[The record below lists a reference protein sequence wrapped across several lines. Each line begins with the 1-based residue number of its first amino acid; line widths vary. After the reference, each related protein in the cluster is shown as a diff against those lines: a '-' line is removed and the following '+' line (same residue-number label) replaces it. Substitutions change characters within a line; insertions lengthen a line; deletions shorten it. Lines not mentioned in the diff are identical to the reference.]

1 MPANLKRL
9 LPILLVA
16 IVAGIIVGYLADYTI
31 SNGRIKRLKDELSAL
46 MQKHKDLQNKL
57 RSLQDEHRSLE
68 MSYKRLESK
77 YNALKNDYE
86 SIKDE
91 CEDLKSQVEYY
102 EGLIEEAGVARLTL
116 SKILFY
122 DSKPPNATIK
132 EPPEY
137 SPGEEVWLYVELRG
151 FNIKR
156 VKGGYAVS
164 VDWHLHVFD
173 EFGAKILVLG
183 PLSIREVY
191 DFKPNV
197 LWFKARVK
205 INMSGTYIAV
215 VTAYDRLSLK
225 TMSTANIFSIAPSQS

>member
-1 MPANLKRL
+1 
-9 LPILLVA
+9 
-16 IVAGIIVGYLADYTI
+16 
-31 SNGRIKRLKDELSAL
+31 
-46 MQKHKDLQNKL
+46 MQKHKDLQSKL

-86 SIKDE
+86 SVKDK
-91 CEDLKSQVEYY
+91 CEALKSQLEYY

-116 SKILFY
+116 SRILFY
-122 DSKPPNATIK
+122 DSEPPNATVK

-137 SPGEEVWLYVELRG
+137 LPGEEVWLYAELKD
-151 FNIKR
+151 FNIRK

-164 VDWHLHVFD
+164 VDWHLHVSD
-173 EFGAKILVLG
+173 EFGAEMLVLE

-197 LWFKARVK
+197 LWFKAKVK
-205 INMSGTYIAV
+205 ISVPGTYIAV
-215 VTAYDRLSLK
+215 VTVYDKLSLK
-225 TMSTANIFSIAPSQS
+225 TMSTANIFIITPRQS

>member
-1 MPANLKRL
+1 MSANLKRL

-16 IVAGIIVGYLADYTI
+16 IVVGIISGYLADYTI
-31 SNGRIKRLKDELSAL
+31 SSGKIGGLKDELSAL
-46 MQKHKDLQNKL
+46 MQKHKDLQSKL

-86 SIKDE
+86 SVKDK
-91 CEDLKSQVEYY
+91 CEALKSQLEYY

-116 SKILFY
+116 SRILFY
-122 DSKPPNATIK
+122 DSEPPNATVK

-137 SPGEEVWLYVELRG
+137 LPGEEVWLYAELKD
-151 FNIKR
+151 FNIR
-156 VKGGYAVS
+156 MVRGGYAVS

-173 EFGAKILVLG
+173 EFGAEILVLG

-197 LWFKARVK
+197 LWFKAKVK
-205 INMSGTYIAV
+205 INVPGTYIAV
-215 VTAYDRLSLK
+215 VTAYDKLSLK
-225 TMSTANIFSIAPSQS
+225 TMSTANIFIITPRKA

>member
-1 MPANLKRL
+1 MSANLKRL

-16 IVAGIIVGYLADYTI
+16 IVAGIIAGYLVDYTI
-31 SNGRIKRLKDELSAL
+31 SSGKIKRLKDELSAL
-46 MQKHKDLQNKL
+46 MQEHKDLQNKL
-57 RSLQDEHRSLE
+57 KSLQDEHRSLE
-68 MSYKRLESK
+68 MSCKRLESK
-77 YNALKNDYE
+77 YNALKDDYE
-86 SIKDE
+86 SIRDE
-91 CEDLKSQVEYY
+91 CEALESQVEYY

-116 SKILFY
+116 SRILFY
-122 DSKPPNATIK
+122 DSEPPNATIK

-137 SPGEEVWLYVELRG
+137 LPGEEVWLYVELRD
-151 FNIKR
+151 FDAEK

-173 EFGAKILVLG
+173 EFGAEVLVLG

-205 INMSGTYIAV
+205 IDVPGTYIAV

-225 TMSTANIFSIAPSQS
+225 TMSTVNIFFIALPQS

>member
-1 MPANLKRL
+1 MSANLKRL

-16 IVAGIIVGYLADYTI
+16 IVAGIIMGYLADYTI
-31 SNGRIKRLKDELSAL
+31 SSGKIKGLKDELSAL
-46 MQKHKDLQNKL
+46 MRENKDLQNKL
-57 RSLQDEHRSLE
+57 RSLQNEHRSLE
-68 MSYKRLESK
+68 MSYRRLESK

-91 CEDLKSQVEYY
+91 CEALKSQVEYY
-102 EGLIEEAGVARLTL
+102 EGIIEEAGVARLTL
-116 SKILFY
+116 SRILFY
-122 DSKPPNATIK
+122 DSEPPNATIK

-137 SPGEEVWLYVELRG
+137 LSGEEVWLYVELRD
-151 FNIKR
+151 FKIEKT
-156 VKGGYAVS
+156 KGGYAVS

-173 EFGAKILVLG
+173 EFGAEVLVLG

-191 DFKPNV
+191 DFKPSV

-205 INMSGTYIAV
+205 ISMPGTYIAV

-225 TMSTANIFSIAPSQS
+225 TMSTANMFFIAPPKS